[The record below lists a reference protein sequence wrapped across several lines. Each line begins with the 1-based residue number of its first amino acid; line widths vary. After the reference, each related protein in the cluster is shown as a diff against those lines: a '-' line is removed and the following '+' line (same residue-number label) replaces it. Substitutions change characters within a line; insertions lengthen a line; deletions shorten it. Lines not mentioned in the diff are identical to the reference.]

1 MLRNDRR
8 FRAPSRAVIPK
19 RHDVKLRKRM
29 VSWEEY
35 LKHSQAIRDI
45 MRCVLQNKFGDLL
58 GSDEA
63 DLLLRALDAADNRV
77 GYENP
82 GP

>member
-1 MLRNDRR
+1 MLRNERR

-19 RHDVKLRKRM
+19 EHDVKLRKRM
-29 VSWEEY
+29 VSWEAY
-35 LKHSQAIRDI
+35 LQHSQAIRDI
-45 MRCVLQNKFGDLL
+45 MRCVLQNKFNDSL
-58 GSDEA
+58 GHDEA
-63 DLLLRALDAADNRV
+63 DLLLRALDIADNRV